1 MISAITGNL
10 SQVLEDRVVLEVN
23 GLSYEVLVSPV
34 TLGALLP
41 KRDQEVSL
49 KTIFYIQGTPGVGN
63 MIPVLV
69 GFMTET
75 EKAFFEYFITVG
87 GIGPR
92 AALKAFTMPVGR
104 IARAIEDRDSTVLTT
119 LPGIGKQKAKKII
132 AELKGKVDKFAV
144 TPDEDRDVEQA
155 VGVTEEDNII
165 EEAIE
170 VLMQLGYKR
179 QESEEM
185 VRRAIRK
192 HEEITSL
199 EAVIQEIF
207 RSSVKPGATPK

>member
-10 SQVLEDRVVLEVN
+10 SQVQEDRVILEVN

-75 EKAFFEYFITVG
+75 EKAFFERFITVG

-92 AALKAFTMPVGR
+92 AALKALTMPVGR
-104 IARAIEDRDSTVLTT
+104 IARAIEDGDSAILTT
-119 LPGIGKQKAKKII
+119 LPGIGKQKAAKII
-132 AELKGKVDKFAV
+132 AELKGKVDRFAV
-144 TPDEDRDVEQA
+144 TPDEDKDV
-155 VGVTEEDNII
+155 VPPRGVTEEDNII

-170 VLMQLGYKR
+170 VLMQLGYRR
-179 QESEEM
+179 QESEDM

-192 HEEITSL
+192 HEEITTA
-199 EAVIQEIF
+199 EAIIQEIF
-207 RSSVKPGATPK
+207 RSSAKLRGSS

>member
-1 MISAITGNL
+1 MISAIYGNL
-10 SQVLEDRVVLEVN
+10 SEVLEDRVVVEVN
-23 GLSYEVLVSPV
+23 GLSYEVLVSAI
-34 TLGALLP
+34 TLGALIS

-49 KTIFYIQGTPGVGN
+49 KTIFYIQGTPGIGN

-69 GFMTET
+69 GFISET
-75 EKAFFEYFITVG
+75 EKAFFEHFITVG

-92 AALKAFTMPVGR
+92 AALKALTMPAGR
-104 IARAIEDRDSTVLTT
+104 IARAIEDGDIPALTT

-132 AELKGKVDKFAV
+132 AELKGKVERFAV
-144 TPDEDRDVEQA
+144 APDEDKGVEQA

>member
-10 SQVLEDRVVLEVN
+10 SRVLEDRVVLEVN
-23 GLSYEVLVSPV
+23 GLAYEVLVSPV

-49 KTIFYIQGTPGVGN
+49 KTIFYIQGTPGIGN

-75 EKAFFEYFITVG
+75 EKEFFEYFITVG

-92 AALKAFTMPVGR
+92 AALKALTMPVGR
-104 IARAIEDRDSTVLTT
+104 IARAIEDADTAVLTT
-119 LPGIGKQKAKKII
+119 LPGIGKQKAAKII
-132 AELKGKVDKFAV
+132 AELKGKVDRFAI
-144 TPDEDRDVEQA
+144 TPDEDQQMEKA
-155 VGVTEEDNII
+155 VGGTEEDNIMG
-165 EEAIE
+165 EAIE
-170 VLMQLGYKR
+170 VLMQLGYRR
-179 QESEEM
+179 QESEDM

-192 HEEITSL
+192 HEGIKSA
-199 EAVIQEIF
+199 EAIIQEIF
-207 RSSVKPGATPK
+207 RSSANPGVVPR

>member
-10 SQVLEDRVVLEVN
+10 SRVLEDRVILEVN

-34 TLGALLP
+34 TLGALIP

-49 KTIFYIQGTPGVGN
+49 ETLFYIQGTPGLGN

-69 GFMTET
+69 GFMSET
-75 EKAFFEYFITVG
+75 EKAFFERFITVG

-92 AALKAFTMPVGR
+92 AALKALTMPVGR
-104 IARAIEDRDSTVLTT
+104 IARAIEDADSAILTT
-119 LPGIGKQKAKKII
+119 LPGIGKQKAAKII
-132 AELKGKVDKFAV
+132 AELKGKVDRFAV
-144 TPDEDRDVEQA
+144 TPDEDKDV
-155 VGVTEEDNII
+155 VPPRGVTEEDNII

-170 VLMQLGYKR
+170 VLMQLGYRR
-179 QESEEM
+179 QESEDM

-192 HEEITSL
+192 HEEITTA
-199 EAVIQEIF
+199 EAIIQEIF
-207 RSSVKPGATPK
+207 RSSAKLRGSS

>member
-104 IARAIEDRDSTVLTT
+104 IARAIEDGDSIVLTT

-170 VLMQLGYKR
+170 VLMQLGYRR
-179 QESEEM
+179 QESEDM

-192 HEEITSL
+192 HEEITTA
-199 EAVIQEIF
+199 EAIIQEIF
-207 RSSVKPGATPK
+207 RSSAKLRGSS

>member
-69 GFMTET
+69 GVMTET
-75 EKAFFEYFITVG
+75 ENAFFEYFITVG

-104 IARAIEDRDSTVLTT
+104 IARAIEDGDSTVLTT

>member
-10 SQVLEDRVVLEVN
+10 SQVQEDRVILEVN

-75 EKAFFEYFITVG
+75 EKAFFERFITVG

-92 AALKAFTMPVGR
+92 AALKALTMPVGR
-104 IARAIEDRDSTVLTT
+104 IARAIEDGDSAILTT
-119 LPGIGKQKAKKII
+119 LPGIGKQKAAKII
-132 AELKGKVDKFAV
+132 AELKGKVDRFAV
-144 TPDEDRDVEQA
+144 TPDEDKDV
-155 VGVTEEDNII
+155 VPPRGVTEEDNIV

-170 VLMQLGYKR
+170 VLMQLGYRR
-179 QESEEM
+179 QESEDM

-192 HEEITSL
+192 HEEITTA
-199 EAVIQEIF
+199 EAIIQEIF
-207 RSSVKPGATPK
+207 RSSAKLRGSS

>member
-10 SQVLEDRVVLEVN
+10 SRVLEDRVILEVN

-34 TLGALLP
+34 TLGALIP

-49 KTIFYIQGTPGVGN
+49 ETLFYIQGTPGVGN

-69 GFMTET
+69 GFMNDT
-75 EKAFFEYFITVG
+75 EKAFFERFITVG

-92 AALKAFTMPVGR
+92 AALKALTMPVGR
-104 IARAIEDRDSTVLTT
+104 IARAIEDADSAILTT
-119 LPGIGKQKAKKII
+119 LPGIGKQKAAKII
-132 AELKGKVDKFAV
+132 AELKGKVDRFAV
-144 TPDEDRDVEQA
+144 TPDEDKDV
-155 VGVTEEDNII
+155 VPPRGVTEEDNII

-170 VLMQLGYKR
+170 VLMQLGYRR
-179 QESEEM
+179 QESEDM

-192 HEEITSL
+192 HEEITTA
-199 EAVIQEIF
+199 EAIIQEIF
-207 RSSVKPGATPK
+207 RSSAKLRGSS

>member
-1 MISAITGNL
+1 MISAICGNL
-10 SQVLEDRVVLEVN
+10 SEVLEDRVVIEVN

-34 TLGALLP
+34 TLGALIP

-69 GFMTET
+69 GFMSET
-75 EKAFFEYFITVG
+75 EKAFFEHFITVG

-92 AALKAFTMPVGR
+92 AALKALTMPAGR
-104 IARAIEDRDSTVLTT
+104 IARAIEDGDVPVLTT
-119 LPGIGKQKAKKII
+119 LPGIGKQRAAKII
-132 AELKGKVDKFAV
+132 AELKGKVDRFAV
-144 TPDEDRDVEQA
+144 APDEDRDV
-155 VGVTEEDNII
+155 VTPPGVTGEDNIV

-170 VLMQLGYKR
+170 VLMQLGYRR
-179 QESEEM
+179 QEAEDM

-192 HEEITSL
+192 HEEITSA
-199 EAVIQEIF
+199 EDIIQEIF
-207 RSSVKPGATPK
+207 RSSAKLRGSS

>member
-104 IARAIEDRDSTVLTT
+104 IARAIEDGDSTVLTT

>member
-49 KTIFYIQGTPGVGN
+49 KTIFYIQGTPGIGN

-69 GFMTET
+69 GFATDM
-75 EKAFFEYFITVG
+75 EKEFFEYFITVG

-92 AALKAFTMPVGR
+92 AALKALTMPVGR
-104 IARAIEDRDSTVLTT
+104 IARAIEDGDAAILTT
-119 LPGIGKQKAKKII
+119 LPGIGKQKAKKVI
-132 AELKGKVDKFAV
+132 AELKGKVDRFAV
-144 TPDEDRDVEQA
+144 TPDEDRDIERPP
-155 VGVTEEDNII
+155 GVAEDDNIV
-165 EEAIE
+165 EEAIA
-170 VLMQLGYKR
+170 VLMQLGYRR

-185 VRRAIRK
+185 VRRAVRK
-192 HEEITSL
+192 HEELTTP
-199 EAVIQEIF
+199 EAIIQEIF
-207 RSSVKPGATPK
+207 KSSAKPGSASG

>member
-104 IARAIEDRDSTVLTT
+104 IARAIEDGDSIVLTT